1 MAKLFCRHTHLKN
14 CVALD
19 KDKGHRQRKA
29 MPLFVACHVC
39 PRPPAQKHL
48 SQFGQSADFNET
60 QKVFS
65 DTPLDFSLRRMRRL
79 FPVTTISLLVLKT
92 PIHLHKY
99 SFPDLGKE
107 EILLNIEKFLA
118 IKPSISPLEV

>member
-1 MAKLFCRHTHLKN
+1 
-14 CVALD
+14 
-19 KDKGHRQRKA
+19 
-29 MPLFVACHVC
+29 
-39 PRPPAQKHL
+39 
-48 SQFGQSADFNET
+48 
-60 QKVFS
+60 
-65 DTPLDFSLRRMRRL
+65 MRRL

-118 IKPSISPLEV
+118 IKPSISPLEE